1 MSFDLTND
9 SAEPESPNLP
19 GVSAVVLR
27 RMRNGCIT
35 AVSLIFAFLVLWW
48 LRAVYT
54 DLLWYDELGYQGV
67 FTKILV
73 MKIWLFVGGTAVT
86 AAALIVNFYFTFRFS
101 RGPSTLPVTEET
113 MRLLRALLVVAVV
126 ITVLTAAPVFGSAAA
141 GRWEVFLLFL
151 NKVSFGVSDA
161 EFGQDLSFFIV
172 TVRMLNFVQA
182 WVMGTLIVSVVMS
195 LLLYAGIYGLRGLNF
210 FLAPRM
216 LKHIG
221 ILGGLLMLSIASG
234 HVLAIYDLVLS
245 SGGLV
250 AGAGYTDIHARIPV
264 LWLMTAIA
272 TLGAAAFFASHYFG
286 GLRLMAGAFSLWVI
300 MVLLANLAFPVL
312 FQRFQVDPNQF
323 EREQV
328 YIDRNI
334 EATRA
339 AYQLDQ
345 VEQVALPA
353 VGDIDADVVANNL
366 PVIENIRLWDVEPL
380 QDAYNQLQFM
390 ELYYNFL
397 NMDSDR
403 YILDGKLRQV
413 LLAARELDPENLPA
427 DARNW
432 VNRRLQYTH
441 GFGVA
446 MSPAIGFTP
455 EEGRPEFFIQDI
467 PIRGEIPIERPEIY
481 YGESPAPFAIVNSLA
496 PEIDPSGS
504 DLHYRGEGGVD
515 LGGTFRRLAYA
526 WQFADINILLSDQIS
541 SGTKIQYRRQISGRV
556 KALAPF
562 LTMDEDP
569 YPVVDGSGK
578 LWWLQDAFTTTD
590 RYPYSTF
597 TGSGFNYIRNSVKA
611 VVDAFSGEVSIYV
624 MDPNDPLLQMYR
636 RAFPELFLD
645 FDEMPSELQ
654 AHIRY
659 PNGLFSVQAEMYL
672 RYHVTDTQ
680 VFFNQADQWAIPE
693 DSRFGRRGV
702 EVHPSYLILQMP
714 GGDSEEF
721 VLMLPFSPAGE
732 KKNLVGWLTARND
745 GVHYGNLNAFT
756 VPKDPQVHG
765 PSQVEARIENDP
777 LISQQFTLW
786 GGEGEGSRIVRG
798 QLLVIPVGDAIIYV
812 EPLYLQSEGLAFPE
826 LKKVILADG
835 SNVVMADS
843 VGRGLAM
850 LLEGKAPSDVVPI
863 GSGVE
868 GQATPNSEDLR
879 VIEHAVTELDEAL
892 KDIQEAVERL
902 RESLEKNPQ

>member
-9 SAEPESPNLP
+9 SDEPESPNLP

-300 MVLLANLAFPVL
+300 MVLLANLAFPAL

-481 YGESPAPFAIVNSLA
+481 YGESPAPFAIVNSSA

-504 DLHYRGEGGVD
+504 DLHYQGEGGVD

-590 RYPYSTF
+590 RYPYSPL

-611 VVDAFSGEVSIYV
+611 VVDAFSGEVSLYV

-645 FDEMPSELQ
+645 FDEMPSDLQ

-702 EVHPSYLILQMP
+702 EVHPSYLMLQMP

-786 GGEGEGSRIVRG
+786 GGEGEGARIVRG
-798 QLLVIPVGDAIIYV
+798 QLLVIPVGDAISYV
-812 EPLYLQSEGLAFPE
+812 EPLYLQSEALAFPE